1 MIKQIK
7 NNLLET
13 KELIMMFRERNN
25 ETYFKHLNYIHFIGL
40 RSLEYIQENGITFN
54 KNLNYIRNFGDGVYV
69 IEKGD
74 KVALANLIMGY
85 LILNYAKEEE
95 ILMCEGEYYGEYY
108 MTENREILI
117 KKDSI
122 RPTSIK
128 KINFKKFIK
137 ENKKIL
143 RLTDRIKIH
152 KEFAKV
158 KLENTLNNKQL
169 ELEENLDKAQIE
181 KDKAKE
187 ELKNIIRKQRER

>member
-25 ETYFKHLNYIHFIGL
+25 ESYFGHLKYIHFANL
-40 RSLEYIQENGITFN
+40 SSLDYIRNNGITLD
-54 KNLNYIRNFGDGVYV
+54 KNLSYIRNFGDGVYV
-69 IEKGD
+69 LEKGD
-74 KVALANLIMGY
+74 KVALANLIRNY
-85 LILNYAKEEE
+85 LVLNYLKEEE

-108 MTENREILI
+108 MAENREILI

-122 RPTSIK
+122 RPTYIK

-143 RLTDRIKIH
+143 SLTDRIKIH

-169 ELEENLDKAQIE
+169 ELEENLDKVQIE

-187 ELKNIIRKQRER
+187 ELKNIIRKHRER